1 MPFTVSKGETRI
13 HYTSIGEGPTVVLV
27 QGLGL
32 SSRFWFDVP
41 ETLASDPVRKRRVLA
56 VDNRGTGRSD
66 RPRGTGRVWS
76 IATMADDLA
85 AVLDDAGEKDAI
97 VVGISM
103 GGMIAQH
110 FALRHPTRARG
121 LVLFA
126 TTPGFL
132 FGALPEAA
140 ALMRLLT
147 LPLGGPRAGR
157 NLAKLLLPRS
167 KWHRAREIFA
177 EWPKVMHEEGPR
189 PATFA
194 AHLLA
199 ASTHISGHRLAQV
212 ACPTIVVAGAEDTLI
227 PVANARAIASR
238 IPGAELEVIHD
249 AGHAVFADDRDLVRR
264 MVERV
269 EDRVRTR

>member
-1 MPFTVSKGETRI
+1 MPFTASRGCRI
-13 HYTSIGEGPTVVLV
+13 HYRALGEGPAVVLV

-41 ETLASDPVRKRRVLA
+41 ESLATDPTRKRRVLA
-56 VDNRGTGRSD
+56 VDNRGTGLSD
-66 RPRGTGRVWS
+66 RPRGVWS
-76 IATMADDLA
+76 MATMADDLA

-132 FGALPEAA
+132 FGALPKAA
-140 ALMRLLT
+140 ALMRLLS
-147 LPLGGPRAGR
+147 LPLGGRRASR
-157 NLAKLLLPRS
+157 NLARLLLPKS
-167 KWHRAREIFA
+167 KWPRAREIFRD
-177 EWPKVMHEEGPR
+177 WPSAMQEEGPR
-189 PATFA
+189 PGTFA
-194 AHLLA
+194 AHLFA
-199 ASTHISGHRLAQV
+199 ASTHLSGHRLARV
-212 ACPTIVVAGAEDTLI
+212 TCPTIVVAGAEDTVI
-227 PVANARAIASR
+227 PLRNAQAIAKR
-238 IPGAELEVIHD
+238 IPGAELEIIDD

-269 EDRVRTR
+269 ELRIRTR